1 MGDSNNPNILDKET
15 VSICFFS
22 FSWFLGRGKEGK
34 RGGRVHRGRAQGIF
48 HRGHAQG
55 IELVLYFVP
64 LARVFFNGTY
74 N

>member
-34 RGGRVHRGRAQGIF
+34 RGGRVHRGHAQEMYRAGIVFCSIGKGIF
-48 HRGHAQG
+48 RWD
-55 IELVLYFVP
+55 I
-64 LARVFFNGTY
+64 
-74 N
+74 